1 MIGPSFKTLQ
11 QGMLNMQKSRNF
23 FPYFLQMNAH
33 IPALEQQV
41 AAVRAVY
48 TRKLVE
54 NATTNS
60 PRSPT
65 GWRTG
70 TYAKPKGWK

>member
-1 MIGPSFKTLQ
+1 
-11 QGMLNMQKSRNF
+11 MLNMQKKAF
-23 FPYFLQMNAH
+23 FSPYFLQMNAH

-41 AAVRAVY
+41 AVRAVY